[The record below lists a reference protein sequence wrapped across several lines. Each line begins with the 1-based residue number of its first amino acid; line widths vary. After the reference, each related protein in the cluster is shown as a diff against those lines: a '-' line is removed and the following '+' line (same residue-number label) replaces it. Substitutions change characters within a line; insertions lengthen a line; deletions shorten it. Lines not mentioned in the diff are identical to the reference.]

1 MPSKD
6 DSKTFTYQMRL
17 NLDKSSASILD
28 ACAQLFSKLE
38 RKLFADVCKGKTPGE
53 LKARYIREYEITAR
67 HFNALRV
74 QIEGKVRS
82 IRERR
87 PGLIAEIRD
96 KIASAQ
102 KVIARLEERKLNSE
116 KLHQKKRRLGNLKR
130 GLEKLQ
136 ADQATGKVSLCFGS
150 KRLFRAQFAL
160 HENGYQSHE
169 EWLAEWRQ
177 SRSNSFFLLGSKDES
192 SGNQSCTATLT
203 EEGSLRLRLRL
214 PSALAGQEKYLWL
227 PPIRFKY
234 GHDNIVE
241 ALRSCEERKRLQAS
255 KSPEASHCGVALS
268 YRFVRDEKGW
278 RVFISMPVQKPQTV
292 TSQHQ
297 GVIGVDIN
305 ANHLAITETD
315 RFGNPIAKKSLP
327 LNTYGKSRNQIQ
339 AIVGDACANLV
350 EAARSTGKP
359 LVIEQLDFQKKK
371 AELKDHASPKL
382 ARMLSGLAYSTIIS
396 GLNSRAWRLGVEVME
411 VNPAYTSIIGRVKF
425 AKRYGLSVH
434 HAAALVIGRR
444 SLRASERVP
453 RDLDSIPDGKGSHV
467 ALSLPER
474 NRDKHVWHTWGIVNR
489 RFKTVHAA
497 HFRAKKNRSSCS
509 KPACVIEPIPDVAG
523 EIPAGESVNTT
534 ARLASLTRP
543 TTINV

>member
-1 MPSKD
+1 M
-6 DSKTFTYQMRL
+6 
-17 NLDKSSASILD
+17 
-28 ACAQLFSKLE
+28 
-38 RKLFADVCKGKTPGE
+38 
-53 LKARYIREYEITAR
+53 
-67 HFNALRV
+67 
-74 QIEGKVRS
+74 
-82 IRERR
+82 
-87 PGLIAEIRD
+87 
-96 KIASAQ
+96 
-102 KVIARLEERKLNSE
+102 
-116 KLHQKKRRLGNLKR
+116 
-130 GLEKLQ
+130 
-136 ADQATGKVSLCFGS
+136 
-150 KRLFRAQFAL
+150 
-160 HENGYQSHE
+160 
-169 EWLAEWRQ
+169 
-177 SRSNSFFLLGSKDES
+177 
-192 SGNQSCTATLT
+192 
-203 EEGSLRLRLRL
+203 
-214 PSALAGQEKYLWL
+214 
-227 PPIRFKY
+227 
-234 GHDNIVE
+234 
-241 ALRSCEERKRLQAS
+241 
-255 KSPEASHCGVALS
+255 ALS